1 MEERKYL
8 MEICRRTESLLTDP
22 AQPQAGWGASL
33 SLLKAESGQV
43 GQGMF
48 YLSPDGING
57 EKALYW

>member
-1 MEERKYL
+1 

-22 AQPQAGWGASL
+22 TRLQAWWGASL